1 MCRDGE
7 EDPEKFGIFDMR
19 GMGFILGN
27 LIRDLLALNKIEI
40 LPWDPWGM
48 MVEKDGE
55 PPKENLKLLDQIAA

>member
-19 GMGFILGN
+19 GMGFILRN